1 MDSFGLKIKESS
13 IFDVYIGFF
22 GFVFAIDGGLSCDD
36 LEASTLVVRS
46 EAVDS
51 LVYFLVVMLLVGMD
65 RNIDDVVVRRCL
77 MFR

>member
-1 MDSFGLKIKESS
+1 MMI
-13 IFDVYIGFF
+13 
-22 GFVFAIDGGLSCDD
+22 